1 MDNAAEA
8 LAGAVRGIPRAAF
21 VGLAKNVGKTTALVA
36 AAEALS
42 RSELILGATSAGRD
56 GEEFDAITGE
66 RKPRFRLWPGQLVAS
81 AADCFAASDDAFEI
95 VERLPFRTRFGAI
108 EIRRV
113 RRAAAVEVVG
123 PSTAKELA
131 RTSAA
136 LERAGAEIVLLDGA
150 FGRRAFAG
158 ARVADGVV
166 LSIGAA
172 AGRTTERVV
181 ARALAAAELVRLPA
195 SPSGA
200 RERTVRGALT
210 DAALDAIAPA
220 EGETLV
226 VEDFASVFLS
236 AAALER
242 LRKDGVALAARRPS
256 RLLAVTTNPTD
267 PSLPGAPGLRAEE
280 LFAATVKAFPA
291 RRRGGS
297 GRGPGRQRELD
308 FSAPNDRK
316 APPPGGDG
324 RPLPEPRARGRSR
337 RPGRYGSVHDRRDR
351 AGGRA
356 PSRGGRS
363 GRGRRARTESA
374 GGLGSGRGTTRPGRR
389 GLARQRRRGGRARH
403 HRGRRCASPAPEK
416 PRRSASIPAGARRW
430 RRSSRRG

>member
-8 LAGAVRGIPRAAF
+8 LVGAVRGVPRAAF

-42 RSELILGATSAGRD
+42 RSEVILGATSAGRD

-66 RKPRFRLWPGQLVAS
+66 SKPRFRLWPGQLVAS
-81 AADCFAASDDAFEI
+81 AADCFADSDDAFEI

-123 PSTAKELA
+123 PSTAEELA
-131 RTSAA
+131 QTSAA

-158 ARVADGVV
+158 ARVAGSVV

-181 ARALAAAELVRLPA
+181 ARALAAAELIRLPGP
-195 SPSGA
+195 PSGA
-200 RERTVRGALT
+200 RERTVPGALT
-210 DAALDAIAPA
+210 DGALDAIAPVK
-220 EGETLV
+220 GETLV

-267 PSLPGAPGLRAEE
+267 PSVPGAPGLRAEE
-280 LFAATVKAFPA
+280 LFEATVKAYPA
-291 RRRGGS
+291 VVVVDLVANLVAKG
-297 GRGPGRQRELD
+297 
-308 FSAPNDRK
+308 N
-316 APPPGGDG
+316 
-324 RPLPEPRARGRSR
+324 
-337 RPGRYGSVHDRRDR
+337 
-351 AGGRA
+351 
-356 PSRGGRS
+356 
-363 GRGRRARTESA
+363 
-374 GGLGSGRGTTRPGRR
+374 
-389 GLARQRRRGGRARH
+389 
-403 HRGRRCASPAPEK
+403 
-416 PRRSASIPAGARRW
+416 
-430 RRSSRRG
+430 

>member
-8 LAGAVRGIPRAAF
+8 LVGAVRGVPRAAF

-42 RSELILGATSAGRD
+42 RSEVILGATSAGRD

-66 RKPRFRLWPGQLVAS
+66 SKPRFRLWPGQLVAS
-81 AADCFAASDDAFEI
+81 AADCFAGSDDAFEI

-158 ARVADGVV
+158 ARVAGGVV

-210 DAALDAIAPA
+210 DAGLDAIAPV

-267 PSLPGAPGLRAEE
+267 PSLPGAPGLRSEE

-291 RRRGGS
+291 VVVVDLVANLVAKG
-297 GRGPGRQRELD
+297 
-308 FSAPNDRK
+308 N
-316 APPPGGDG
+316 
-324 RPLPEPRARGRSR
+324 
-337 RPGRYGSVHDRRDR
+337 
-351 AGGRA
+351 
-356 PSRGGRS
+356 
-363 GRGRRARTESA
+363 
-374 GGLGSGRGTTRPGRR
+374 
-389 GLARQRRRGGRARH
+389 
-403 HRGRRCASPAPEK
+403 
-416 PRRSASIPAGARRW
+416 
-430 RRSSRRG
+430 

>member
-8 LAGAVRGIPRAAF
+8 LVGAVRGIQRAAF

-42 RSELILGATSAGRD
+42 RSELIIGATSAGRD

-81 AADCFAASDDAFEI
+81 AADCFADSDDAFEI

-123 PSTAKELA
+123 PSTAAELA

-172 AGRTTERVV
+172 AGGITARVV
-181 ARALAAAELVRLPA
+181 ARALAAAELVRLAAPA
-195 SPSGA
+195 SRA
-200 RERTVRGALT
+200 RQRMVPGALT

-256 RLLAVTTNPTD
+256 RLLAVTTNPAD

-280 LFAATVKAFPA
+280 LFAATAKAFP
-291 RRRGGS
+291 GI
-297 GRGPGRQRELD
+297 LVVD
-308 FSAPNDRK
+308 
-316 APPPGGDG
+316 
-324 RPLPEPRARGRSR
+324 L
-337 RPGRYGSVHDRRDR
+337 V
-351 AGGRA
+351 AGLVAKGN
-356 PSRGGRS
+356 
-363 GRGRRARTESA
+363 
-374 GGLGSGRGTTRPGRR
+374 
-389 GLARQRRRGGRARH
+389 
-403 HRGRRCASPAPEK
+403 
-416 PRRSASIPAGARRW
+416 
-430 RRSSRRG
+430 

>member
-8 LAGAVRGIPRAAF
+8 LVGAVRGIQRAAF

-42 RSELILGATSAGRD
+42 RSELIIGATSAGRD

-81 AADCFAASDDAFEI
+81 AADCFADSDDAFEI

-123 PSTAKELA
+123 PSTAEELA

-172 AGRTTERVV
+172 AGGITARVV
-181 ARALAAAELVRLPA
+181 ARALAAVELVRLAAPA
-195 SPSGA
+195 SRA
-200 RERTVRGALT
+200 RQRMVPGALT

-256 RLLAVTTNPTD
+256 RLLAVTTNPAD

-280 LFAATVKAFPA
+280 LFAATAKAFP
-291 RRRGGS
+291 GI
-297 GRGPGRQRELD
+297 LVVD
-308 FSAPNDRK
+308 
-316 APPPGGDG
+316 
-324 RPLPEPRARGRSR
+324 L
-337 RPGRYGSVHDRRDR
+337 V
-351 AGGRA
+351 AGLVAKGN
-356 PSRGGRS
+356 
-363 GRGRRARTESA
+363 
-374 GGLGSGRGTTRPGRR
+374 
-389 GLARQRRRGGRARH
+389 
-403 HRGRRCASPAPEK
+403 
-416 PRRSASIPAGARRW
+416 
-430 RRSSRRG
+430 